1 MKEIDEYD
9 FTEVR
14 EACFYWAVHKE
25 KFDDNQLAKVTR
37 FLMSD
42 EYKEEV
48 LNLWKESDNK
58 KQLEMKV
65 TSLMLSILLP
75 KSYVN

>member
-14 EACFYWAVHKE
+14 EACFVWAVYKE
-25 KFDDNQLAKVTR
+25 KLDDHQLSKVTR

-42 EYKEEV
+42 EFKEEV
-48 LNLWKESDNK
+48 LNLSKESNNK
-58 KQLEMKV
+58 KQFEMKV

-75 KSYVN
+75 KTYVN